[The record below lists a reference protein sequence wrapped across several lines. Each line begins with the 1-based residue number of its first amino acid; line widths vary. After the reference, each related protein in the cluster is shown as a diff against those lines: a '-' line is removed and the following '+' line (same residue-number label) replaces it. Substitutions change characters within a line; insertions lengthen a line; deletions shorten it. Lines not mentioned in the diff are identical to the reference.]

1 MPAVSQ
7 VAEILF
13 TVRFKCYS
21 SSIHPTF
28 KWISRTVGVGC
39 VWVMLFTEERAIH
52 FQAII
57 ITVVPQQQNPE
68 QVHQLDQ
75 VWIKK
80 KKRAWTNAV
89 RVLVHR
95 TVRPPY
101 NAVRASPQFLE
112 TNANTLLQTVS
123 QPLPSIFSLVRR
135 AAVLRSDDVQSHTH
149 WDSRYINQP
158 TRCFTKLLL
167 SINFIHS
174 HTNKMLVLQ
183 LYLVELVHVNLKSE
197 ESLIGH
203 VECYRHL
210 TEIVG

>member
-1 MPAVSQ
+1 
-7 VAEILF
+7 
-13 TVRFKCYS
+13 
-21 SSIHPTF
+21 
-28 KWISRTVGVGC
+28 
-39 VWVMLFTEERAIH
+39 MLLMEESAIH

-75 VWIKK
+75 FSIKK
-80 KKRAWTNAV
+80 KKPAWTNAV
-89 RVLVHR
+89 RVLVHP
-95 TVRPPY
+95 TVRPSY
-101 NAVRASPQFLE
+101 DAVRDSPQFLE

-123 QPLPSIFSLVRR
+123 QPLPSIFFPSSSC
-135 AAVLRSDDVQSHTH
+135 RSDDVQSHTQ

-174 HTNKMLVLQ
+174 HTNKMRVLQ

-197 ESLIGH
+197 ESLIGR